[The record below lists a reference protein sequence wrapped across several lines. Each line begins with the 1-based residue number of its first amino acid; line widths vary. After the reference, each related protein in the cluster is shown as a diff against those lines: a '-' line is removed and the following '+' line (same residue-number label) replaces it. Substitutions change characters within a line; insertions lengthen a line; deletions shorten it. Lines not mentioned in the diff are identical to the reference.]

1 MMLLDLISSARSA
14 VRLQLDLNDQD
25 VQVKKTIG
33 DKK

>member
-1 MMLLDLISSARSA
+1 MLLDLISSARSA
-14 VRLQLDLNDQD
+14 VRLQMDLNVQD

>member
-14 VRLQLDLNDQD
+14 VRLQMDLNVQD
-25 VQVKKTIG
+25 VQVKKMIG

>member
-14 VRLQLDLNDQD
+14 VKLQMDLNVQD

>member
-14 VRLQLDLNDQD
+14 VRLQMDLNVQD